1 MIASIFTSNKEG
13 VVKFV
18 VENKPIRVAQ
28 IIGKWL
34 GGGVESVVMNYYRN
48 IDRSKI
54 QFDFICDEDSTN
66 IPYAEIESLGGKVI
80 LIPPYQKVIKYHKE
94 LKRVLKEGNY
104 KIVHSHINTLSVF
117 SLFAAKCAGVPVR
130 IAHSHSTTNKKEK
143 NKNLMKQLL
152 RPFSKVF
159 ATDYMCCSELAG
171 RWLFGDKEYD
181 KGNVYLLNNAID
193 LDKFKYDEV
202 VRREKRKELNID
214 DDTLV
219 IGHVG
224 RFVEQKNHRF
234 LIDIF
239 NEVHKQN
246 EKSILLL
253 VGQGPLMEKIKEKV
267 KSLGIED
274 SVKFLGQ
281 RNDISE
287 LYQAFDVFCL
297 PSLYEG
303 LPVVGVE
310 AQATGLLCLFSDD
323 MTKETKVLESTS
335 FLSLEQSAKEWAE
348 ILLKSIEN
356 FERKDTTIEFFNNG
370 FDIKKEVKKNEK
382 YYLNK
387 VTPTIIHIVNSK
399 IFSGLESV
407 ACDIITSNLKEKYRF
422 IYVTQK
428 GPIIETLTEKNIDY
442 EIIKKLNIKEMKRVI
457 KKYHPIII
465 HAHDFTASV
474 VCSAVKRDIPLI
486 EHLHN
491 NSPWL
496 KKISINSIAFLY
508 AGLRADKIL
517 TVSESIENE
526 YIFSEFIKNK
536 IECIDNPISREK
548 ILSKV
553 KEFDYDKI
561 YDICCVAR
569 ITEQKN
575 PYRFLEI
582 LSEIKKEKNNIKA
595 VWVGDGELK
604 FDVLKKVD
612 ELELNNNIDFVG
624 FQKNPYSYMIQSKIF
639 MLTSDWEG
647 YGLVAFEALT
657 LGLPCVVSNL
667 GGLPKIVDNECG
679 KLCRNNEDFI
689 KECLNLLNNNAIMEK
704 KIKNSIEKSMRID
717 NFDNYI
723 LKLKSIYRKIEE
735 NR

>member
-28 IIGKWL
+28 IIGKWF

-66 IPYAEIESLGGKVI
+66 IPCAEIESLGGKVI

-171 RWLFGDKEYD
+171 RWLFGNKEYD

-202 VRREKRKELNID
+202 VRREKRNELNID

-274 SVKFLGQ
+274 SVKFLEQ

-323 MTKETKVLESTS
+323 MTKEIKVLESTS
-335 FLSLEQSAKEWAE
+335 FLSLEQSAKKWAE
-348 ILLKSIEN
+348 KIVEN
-356 FERKDTTIEFFNNG
+356 IRGYKRYNTIKEIADNN
-370 FDIKKEVKKNEK
+370 FDIRIEARKLNEK
-382 YYLNK
+382 YDN
-387 VTPTIIHIVNSK
+387 
-399 IFSGLESV
+399 
-407 ACDIITSNLKEKYRF
+407 
-422 IYVTQK
+422 
-428 GPIIETLTEKNIDY
+428 
-442 EIIKKLNIKEMKRVI
+442 
-457 KKYHPIII
+457 
-465 HAHDFTASV
+465 
-474 VCSAVKRDIPLI
+474 LI
-486 EHLHN
+486 ERY
-491 NSPWL
+491 L
-496 KKISINSIAFLY
+496 K
-508 AGLRADKIL
+508 
-517 TVSESIENE
+517 
-526 YIFSEFIKNK
+526 
-536 IECIDNPISREK
+536 
-548 ILSKV
+548 
-553 KEFDYDKI
+553 
-561 YDICCVAR
+561 
-569 ITEQKN
+569 
-575 PYRFLEI
+575 
-582 LSEIKKEKNNIKA
+582 
-595 VWVGDGELK
+595 
-604 FDVLKKVD
+604 
-612 ELELNNNIDFVG
+612 
-624 FQKNPYSYMIQSKIF
+624 
-639 MLTSDWEG
+639 
-647 YGLVAFEALT
+647 
-657 LGLPCVVSNL
+657 
-667 GGLPKIVDNECG
+667 
-679 KLCRNNEDFI
+679 
-689 KECLNLLNNNAIMEK
+689 
-704 KIKNSIEKSMRID
+704 
-717 NFDNYI
+717 
-723 LKLKSIYRKIEE
+723 
-735 NR
+735 

>member
-28 IIGKWL
+28 IIGKWF

-94 LKRVLKEGNY
+94 LKRVLKKGNY

-224 RFVEQKNHRF
+224 RFVKQKNHRF

-253 VGQGPLMEKIKEKV
+253 VGQGPLMEEIKEKV

-323 MTKETKVLESTS
+323 MTKEIKVLESTS
-335 FLSLEQSAKEWAE
+335 FLSLEQSAKKWAE
-348 ILLKSIEN
+348 ILLKSIDN

-370 FDIKKEVKKNEK
+370 FDIKKEVKKIEK

-387 VTPTIIHIVNSK
+387 VTPTIIHVVNSK

-508 AGLRADKIL
+508 AGLKADKIL

-553 KEFDYDKI
+553 KESDYDKI

-704 KIKNSIEKSMRID
+704 KIKNSIEKSMHID

>member
-181 KGNVYLLNNAID
+181 KGNVYLLNNAIN

-281 RNDISE
+281 RNDVSE
-287 LYQAFDVFCL
+287 LYQAIDLFLF

-303 LPVVGVE
+303 LGMVVIE
-310 AQATGLLCLFSDD
+310 AQC
-323 MTKETKVLESTS
+323 
-335 FLSLEQSAKEWAE
+335 
-348 ILLKSIEN
+348 
-356 FERKDTTIEFFNNG
+356 
-370 FDIKKEVKKNEK
+370 
-382 YYLNK
+382 
-387 VTPTIIHIVNSK
+387 
-399 IFSGLESV
+399 
-407 ACDIITSNLKEKYRF
+407 SN
-422 IYVTQK
+422 
-428 GPIIETLTEKNIDY
+428 
-442 EIIKKLNIKEMKRVI
+442 
-457 KKYHPIII
+457 
-465 HAHDFTASV
+465 
-474 VCSAVKRDIPLI
+474 
-486 EHLHN
+486 
-491 NSPWL
+491 
-496 KKISINSIAFLY
+496 
-508 AGLRADKIL
+508 
-517 TVSESIENE
+517 
-526 YIFSEFIKNK
+526 
-536 IECIDNPISREK
+536 
-548 ILSKV
+548 
-553 KEFDYDKI
+553 
-561 YDICCVAR
+561 
-569 ITEQKN
+569 
-575 PYRFLEI
+575 
-582 LSEIKKEKNNIKA
+582 
-595 VWVGDGELK
+595 
-604 FDVLKKVD
+604 
-612 ELELNNNIDFVG
+612 
-624 FQKNPYSYMIQSKIF
+624 
-639 MLTSDWEG
+639 
-647 YGLVAFEALT
+647 
-657 LGLPCVVSNL
+657 LPCVVSTEV
-667 GGLPKIVDNECG
+667 PETVKININIEFVDLSDDSSYWWLKIKKVLNDTFDRKMQIEKN
-679 KLCRNNEDFI
+679 KLSRYNI
-689 KECLNLLNNNAIMEK
+689 KKEAPILEK
-704 KIKNSIEKSMRID
+704 KYLRLKNS
-717 NFDNYI
+717 
-723 LKLKSIYRKIEE
+723 L
-735 NR
+735 